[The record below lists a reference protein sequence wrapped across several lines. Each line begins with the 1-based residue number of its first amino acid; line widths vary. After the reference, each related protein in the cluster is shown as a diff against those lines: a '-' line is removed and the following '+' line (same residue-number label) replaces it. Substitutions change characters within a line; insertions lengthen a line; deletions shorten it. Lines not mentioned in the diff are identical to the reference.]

1 MGLSATHLMIF
12 LVWIAV
18 VGIPFWKI
26 VGRTGNHP
34 ALTLL
39 LIVPLVNLAFLW
51 WLAFGRWPALES
63 ERS

>member
-1 MGLSATHLMIF
+1 MIF